1 MTTRRLLVVI
11 GLLLHGGLSF
21 RSVSVPAASRYS
33 QWLVPPHMAPASGEE
48 ADGGRGF
55 SRGSDAAPINK
66 NKAPKPKKNAQ
77 RPQIRVQTITT
88 KNTHISNAPAA
99 VVVNPYSVCLCGSGR
114 EYKSCCGI
122 YHMTSPASNTPEA
135 VLRARYSAFA
145 TANADYIIAS
155 SHPSNADYQKF
166 MVEARASKRSG
177 AERWKKEI
185 LALQQQ
191 AGLAYLGLEVV
202 STELLSGGSVA
213 EVVFRALFRP
223 LAEGERDGVG
233 AVAAS
238 AGRSKAE
245 EADEYL
251 AVEEK
256 ATFVA
261 VGGSWYFQS
270 GVTDMPDEAVAEAMI
285 RDWPLLRA
293 AEQEAAAAAAGGG
306 ASTPA
311 ARKRRVSDPSLPLPV
326 SQGGGKDGG
335 LTAGSTVGKPFGNT
349 SKRKQASGGLNDKAN
364 ILPFPSGRA

>member
-1 MTTRRLLVVI
+1 MLRRLLVIV

-21 RSVSVPAASRYS
+21 RSPAASSRAS
-33 QWLVPPHMAPASGEE
+33 QWVVRHMAPAAGED

-66 NKAPKPKKNAQ
+66 NKAPKRKKNAQ

-88 KNTHISNAPAA
+88 KNTHISHAPAA
-99 VVVNPYSVCLCGSGR
+99 VVVNPYSACLCGSGA
-114 EYKSCCGI
+114 EYKACCGI
-122 YHMTSPASNTPEA
+122 LHMTSPPNNTPEA

-145 TANADYIIAS
+145 SANADYIVAS
-155 SHPSNADYQKF
+155 SHPSNPDYQKF

-185 LALQQQ
+185 LAVQQQ

-202 STELLSGGSVA
+202 STELLSGGAAA
-213 EVVFRALFRP
+213 EVVFRALFRS
-223 LAEGERDGVG
+223 LSEGEREGGG
-233 AVAAS
+233 ATGAA
-238 AGRSKAE
+238 ARTGQGQE
-245 EADEYL
+245 EEEEYL

-261 VGGSWYFQS
+261 VGGSWYYKD
-270 GVTDMPDEAVAEAMI
+270 GVTDEPDEAVAAAMI
-285 RDWPLLRA
+285 RDWPALRA
-293 AEQEAAAAAAGGG
+293 AEQAAAGGDAG
-306 ASTPA
+306 VPQ
-311 ARKRRVSDPSLPLPV
+311 ARKRRLSDPSLPSPV

-335 LTAGSTVGKPFGNT
+335 LTAGSSVGKAFGNT

-364 ILPFPSGRA
+364 VLPFPSGRA